1 MTIRG
6 RDNQGTVLCARLAP
20 LWFHK
25 RFWKGSGSYN
35 CYDAIG
41 IGVGIVG
48 GAIVAAELALAIAV
62 GFAVGMVGVGLSFAE
77 DAWKTKWIGY

>member
-1 MTIRG
+1 M
-6 RDNQGTVLCARLAP
+6 
-20 LWFHK
+20 
-25 RFWKGSGSYN
+25 
-35 CYDAIG
+35 
-41 IGVGIVG
+41 GIVG